1 MGKFDFII
9 SMLNISED
17 MIQDL
22 SISKKQDTLHIH
34 TTLKS
39 KHPRCPYCD
48 GDTNIKGYSSYS
60 YNHLDMGG
68 IPTVIDWKRRRYIC
82 KDCGRTFSEISPFG
96 PENFH
101 QSYAVLREIAL
112 NLHRTNETFKS
123 IGEKFHVS
131 SSIVQLYADS
141 FIRAPRMTL
150 PENLGIDEISSN
162 MSKYGGSYL
171 CVFVDNKNR
180 TLNEILPNRSK
191 HTLSKHFE
199 SIPLEERNNVKY
211 VTIDM
216 WRPYKDVVTKY
227 LKNAKIAVDPFHVI
241 KHLSD
246 GFSELRISIMKQ
258 CVYNS
263 PSYYLLKKWHKLLES
278 DKYDLDNKPRYN
290 SVFKQKLNYGDLLNL
305 TLSINPELKLAY
317 ELKEMYRDFNKNCT
331 YEQAEERLNDLIAAF
346 EEADLPCYKEFLGI
360 LKNWKQEI
368 INSFLRPY
376 DNRKQSNTLAENIN
390 EKLRQLIDIANGY
403 SNFERFRARA
413 LYCLND
419 RLFYALTTSL
429 TSKKRKG
436 NKRGTYNK
444 EHKLIEEDIEV
455 LIEDNDPLED

>member
-68 IPTVIDWKRRRYIC
+68 IPTIIDWKRRRYIC

-141 FIRAPRMTL
+141 FIRVPRMTL

-180 TLNEILPNRSK
+180 ILNEILPNRSK

-199 SIPLEERNNVKY
+199 SIPLRRK
-211 VTIDM
+211 
-216 WRPYKDVVTKY
+216 
-227 LKNAKIAVDPFHVI
+227 
-241 KHLSD
+241 
-246 GFSELRISIMKQ
+246 KQ
-258 CVYNS
+258 CQICNY
-263 PSYYLLKKWHKLLES
+263 
-278 DKYDLDNKPRYN
+278 RY
-290 SVFKQKLNYGDLLNL
+290 VE
-305 TLSINPELKLAY
+305 TL
-317 ELKEMYRDFNKNCT
+317 
-331 YEQAEERLNDLIAAF
+331 
-346 EEADLPCYKEFLGI
+346 
-360 LKNWKQEI
+360 
-368 INSFLRPY
+368 
-376 DNRKQSNTLAENIN
+376 
-390 EKLRQLIDIANGY
+390 
-403 SNFERFRARA
+403 
-413 LYCLND
+413 
-419 RLFYALTTSL
+419 
-429 TSKKRKG
+429 
-436 NKRGTYNK
+436 
-444 EHKLIEEDIEV
+444 
-455 LIEDNDPLED
+455 